1 MEFTSK
7 ESTGVDRRIQVS
19 APVETVKRAEEKA
32 ARRYAT
38 KVRMPGFRQGKA
50 PPAMIQK
57 KFGKEIRQEAL
68 ESLVRDA
75 YEEVIVKQDL
85 KIASQFLKLREA
97 EDRPKPGRPFD
108 DERFA

>member
-1 MEFTSK
+1 MEFTTK

-19 APVETVKRAEEKA
+19 VPVETVKQAEEKA

-57 KFGKEIRQEAL
+57 KFGREIRQEAL

-75 YEEVIVKQDL
+75 YEEVISKQDL
-85 KIASQFLKLREA
+85 KIASQPHIHRSE
-97 EDRPKPGRPFD
+97 
-108 DERFA
+108 ERRVG